1 LNEEEFL
8 VKLPT
13 YVLVTSARDE
23 ARFIEST
30 IQSVVA
36 QTVRPLK
43 WVIVSDGSTDGT
55 DEIVSRYAVAHEW
68 IELLRMPERKER
80 HFAGKAYAFDAGKVR
95 ADGLAY
101 DVIASLDADITFER
115 DYFSFLLE
123 KLAVDPML
131 GVVGTPY
138 VETSGE
144 SFDYRFTSLDH
155 VSGACQV
162 FRRECFESI
171 GGYLPVKVGT
181 IDCIAVITARMKGW
195 KTQTFTEKV
204 CQHHR
209 KVGTAECGPVKA
221 NFTTGVMD
229 YAMGNHPIW
238 QLFRIA
244 YQMTRKPL
252 VLRGLALGIGYLWAL
267 LRHAKRPVTRE
278 FVEFHQREQMRRLKE
293 KVIGRTQ
300 SRERQVLSPAEARE
314 GR

>member
-1 LNEEEFL
+1 ML
-8 VKLPT
+8 KLPS
-13 YVLVTSARDE
+13 YVLVTPARNE
-23 ARFIEST
+23 TQFIEST
-30 IQSVVA
+30 IKSVVA

-55 DEIVSRYAVAHEW
+55 DEIVSRYAAAYEW

-95 ADGLAY
+95 VGGLSY
-101 DVIASLDADITFER
+101 DVIASLDADITFES

-123 KLAVDPML
+123 KLVADPML

-144 SFDYRFTSLDH
+144 SFDYNFTSLDH
-155 VSGACQV
+155 VSGACQA
-162 FRRECFESI
+162 FRRECYEAI

-195 KTQTFTEKV
+195 KTRTFTGKV

-209 KVGTAECGPVKA
+209 KVGTAQCGPVRA

-229 YAMGNHPIW
+229 YAMGNHPLW
-238 QLFRIA
+238 QLFRTA
-244 YQMTRKPL
+244 YQMSRKPFL
-252 VLRGLALGIGYLWAL
+252 TRGLALGAGYLWAS
-267 LRHAKRPVTRE
+267 LRRAERPVSRE
-278 FVEFHQREQMRRLKE
+278 FVVFHRREQMQRLKD
-293 KVIGRTQ
+293 KVAGKAR
-300 SRERQVLSPAEARE
+300 RGNKRVLSRTEARE
-314 GR
+314 SR